1 MYLKLTDIINL
12 IVHENIAYR
21 MALENNIVNYSAL
34 AKKIKKKVDNLSGK
48 DVPLNTIVKLLTMY
62 KKKNIYS
69 TEPAKALKQVSISLD
84 YGYSKKTISNNNL
97 SDTNFLIAVKNGE
110 KIDIL
115 IKEERDSEFALLKLK
130 MKENFS
136 EIPGITVLVISILEM
151 FDIRVKYIYRIGH
164 EIFILLNKKDAPKAL
179 EKLAFYSSIQNDI
192 V

>member
-69 TEPAKALKQVSISLD
+69 TEPARALKQVSISLD

>member
-1 MYLKLTDIINL
+1 MKLTDIIDL
-12 IVHENIAYR
+12 IVGENIAYR
-21 MALENNIVNYSAL
+21 MALENDIVNYSAL

-48 DVPLNTIVKLLTMY
+48 DVPLNTIVKLLTLY
-62 KKKNIYS
+62 KKKNICA
-69 TEPAKALKQVSISLD
+69 TEPAKALNQVSISLD
-84 YGYSKKTISNNNL
+84 YGYSKKTISNNDFPN
-97 SDTNFLIAVKNGE
+97 TNFLIAVKNGD

-151 FDIRVKYIYRIGH
+151 FNIKVKYIYRIGH

-192 V
+192 D

>member
-1 MYLKLTDIINL
+1 LKLTDIINL

-69 TEPAKALKQVSISLD
+69 TEPARALKQVSISLD

-97 SDTNFLIAVKNGE
+97 SNTNFLIAVKNGE

>member
-97 SDTNFLIAVKNGE
+97 SNTNFLIAVKNGE